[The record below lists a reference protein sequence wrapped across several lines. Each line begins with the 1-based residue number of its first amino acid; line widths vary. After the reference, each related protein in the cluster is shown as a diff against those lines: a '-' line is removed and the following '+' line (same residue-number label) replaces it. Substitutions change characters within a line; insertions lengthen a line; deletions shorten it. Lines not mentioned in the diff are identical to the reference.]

1 MYIGKEQKP
10 KKEFFHK
17 ASEENEE
24 EERAYE
30 EEKSYKK
37 VEEREVV
44 NPVSVLFRWRAP
56 EHEIQEKD
64 KRWYLVAGLILAA
77 IIGYAIYTNGLVMA
91 ITFILV
97 GVVGYITLNKKPR
110 EINFYI
116 TDDGVI
122 ADKEIYEFE
131 DVQSFWIF
139 YETEGIK
146 VISLH
151 TKSKFMPFVH
161 IPLGQE
167 DPTKIREILLNYV
180 EEIKQ
185 KPSLVDT
192 FERLLG
198 I

>member
-1 MYIGKEQKP
+1 MYIGKGERQ

-17 ASEENEE
+17 SSEEK
-24 EERAYE
+24 EEREESYE
-30 EEKSYKK
+30 KR
-37 VEEREVV
+37 EEREVV
-44 NPVSVLFRWRAP
+44 NPASVIYKWRAP

-64 KRWYLVAGLILAA
+64 KKWYLIMGLILAA
-77 IIGYAIYTNGLVMA
+77 IVGYAIYTNGLIMA
-91 ITFILV
+91 ITFVLA
-97 GVVGYITLNKKPR
+97 GLMGYIILNKKPR

-131 DVQSFWIF
+131 DIQSFWIF
-139 YETEGIK
+139 YETEGIRA
-146 VISLH
+146 ISLH

-161 IPLGQE
+161 IPVGRE
-167 DPTKIREILLNYV
+167 DPTHLREILLKYL

-185 KPSLVDT
+185 KPSLVDA